1 VIIPQLVPYLFAAAN
16 GLVVIWKIVLGVEFL
31 GRSNGIGFQIH
42 LYFQMFDAATVMAYS
57 FGFVAVMGVIEYAIL
72 QPIERR
78 MTRWRA

>member
-1 VIIPQLVPYLFAAAN
+1 
-16 GLVVIWKIVLGVEFL
+16 
-31 GRSNGIGFQIH
+31 
-42 LYFQMFDAATVMAYS
+42 MFDVATVMAYS

>member
-1 VIIPQLVPYLFAAAN
+1 
-16 GLVVIWKIVLGVEFL
+16 
-31 GRSNGIGFQIH
+31 
-42 LYFQMFDAATVMAYS
+42 MFDVATVMTYS